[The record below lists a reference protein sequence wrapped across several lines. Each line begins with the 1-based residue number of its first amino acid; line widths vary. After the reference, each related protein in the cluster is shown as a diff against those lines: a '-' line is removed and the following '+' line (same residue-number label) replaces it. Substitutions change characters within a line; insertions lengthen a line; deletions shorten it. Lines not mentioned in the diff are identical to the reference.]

1 MNREKELEA
10 LILKHKAL
18 YYEGIPAIPDSEYDK
33 FEDELRAL
41 NPNNPVLNLVGSV
54 VSASDKV
61 KHDSKMLSLEKT
73 YSITEL
79 ASWVDDHV
87 VLSMYKL
94 DGVSCSLI
102 YEGGNLTLVKTRG
115 DGTYGENIT
124 ERAKW
129 SPTLPKSIDHQERV
143 EVRGELYC
151 REEQF
156 IHLCEKMEKLGLDR
170 PTNQR
175 NIVAGLIGRK
185 DHITL
190 CEYID
195 FKAFD
200 FISEDRLKR
209 EEEKLKIMNKLGFDV
224 CDYEVH
230 KGDSKLDRIIKDAA
244 EFMSEGEYQIDGL
257 VFVYDDLALH
267 EELGSTSHH
276 PRYKLAFKFQGE
288 AKQTKLLD
296 IEWNVSR
303 NGFLTPVGLV
313 EPVELS
319 GAMISR
325 VTLHNY
331 GIVKQFNIKKGDEI
345 EIIRSGEVIPKFLA
359 VTKDGGGEFSA
370 PSQCPSCETP
380 IEIRDIRLVCN
391 NDSCPAKQK
400 EIILN
405 YIQKIG
411 IDDISAKRLDEMMR
425 VGLVKEIPDLYERS
439 ADDFL
444 ELEKVKE
451 KLAQKFYQSIQ
462 QSKQTTLPQFL
473 SALGISG
480 GAINKCEKI
489 VDYGFDTPEKI
500 LGLTMEQLTSVE
512 GFAEKSSEEFL
523 KSLELKRPLIK
534 KLLSYGFEFEVREVN
549 ETELSGKKI
558 CITGALSEK
567 RSTVEGW
574 IKEGGG
580 IPVGS
585 VSKNTDMLLTNE
597 TELKS
602 SKAKKA
608 LELKIPIIT
617 EQKLKE
623 MLGIN

>member
-1 MNREKELEA
+1 MKREKELES
-10 LILKHKAL
+10 LILKNKAL
-18 YYEGIPAIPDSEYDK
+18 YYEGQPQITDAEYDK
-33 FEDELRAL
+33 LEDELREL
-41 NPNNPVLNLVGSV
+41 NPNHPVLALVGSV
-54 VSASDKV
+54 LQSSDKV

-73 YSITEL
+73 YSVTEL
-79 ASWVDDHV
+79 AEWIGERV

-94 DGVSCSLI
+94 DGVSCSAI
-102 YEGGNLTLVKTRG
+102 YEDGNLVLVKTRG
-115 DGTYGENIT
+115 DGTFGENIT

-129 SPTLPKSIDHQERV
+129 SSTLPKSISLKERI

-151 REEQF
+151 KEDQF
-156 IHLCEKMEKLGLDR
+156 IHLCEKMEGLGLDR

-200 FISEDRLKR
+200 LISDERLKR
-209 EEEKLKIMNKLGFDV
+209 EEEKLKIIDKLGFDV
-224 CDYEVH
+224 CDYEIH
-230 KGDSKLDRIIKDAA
+230 KGHQKLERVVKDAA

-267 EELGSTSHH
+267 EELGATSHH
-276 PRYKLAFKFQGE
+276 PRYKIAFKFQGE
-288 AKQTKLLD
+288 AKQTILND

-313 EPVELS
+313 EPIELS

-331 GIVKQFNIKKGDEI
+331 GIVKQFNIKKGDTI

-359 VTKDGGGEFSA
+359 VTEDGGGEFKV
-370 PSQCPSCETP
+370 PSECPSCHEKVAVK
-380 IEIRDIRLVCN
+380 DIRLVCEN
-391 NDSCPAKQK
+391 ENCPDKQR
-400 EIILN
+400 EVILN

-411 IDDISAKRLDEMMR
+411 IEDISAKRLDEMLKS
-425 VGLVKEIPDLYERS
+425 GLISEISDLYEKK
-439 ADDFL
+439 AEDFL
-444 ELEKVKE
+444 ALDKVKD
-451 KLAQKFYQSIQ
+451 KLAKKFYQSIQ
-462 QSKQTTLPQFL
+462 ASKHTTLPLFL
-473 SALGISG
+473 AALGISG

-500 LGLTMEQLTSVE
+500 LNLTMEQLMSVE

-523 KSLELKRPLIK
+523 KSLETKKLLVK
-534 KLLSYGFEFEVREVN
+534 KLLSFGFKFEQRVIAQ
-549 ETELSGKKI
+549 TELSGKKI

-574 IKEGGG
+574 IKDGGG

-597 TELKS
+597 TDLKS

-608 LELKIPIIT
+608 VELKIPIIT
-617 EQKLKE
+617 EQQLRE
-623 MLGIN
+623 MLGVD

>member
-1 MNREKELEA
+1 MNREKELES

-18 YYEGIPAIPDSEYDK
+18 YYEGIPSISDSEYDK
-33 FEDELRAL
+33 YEEELRKI
-41 NPNNPVLNLVGSV
+41 NPKHPVLSLVGSV
-54 VSASDKV
+54 VSGADKV

-73 YSITEL
+73 YSVTEL
-79 ASWVDDHV
+79 SDWIGERVT
-87 VLSMYKL
+87 LSMYKL
-94 DGVSCSLI
+94 DGVSCSAI
-102 YEGGNLTLVKTRG
+102 YENGNLVLVKTRG
-115 DGTYGENIT
+115 DGTFGENIT

-129 SPTLPKSIDHQERV
+129 SKSLPKSIAHKERI

-151 REEQF
+151 PEDKF
-156 IHLCEKMEKLGLDR
+156 IHLCEKMESLGLDR

-200 FISEDRLKR
+200 LISDERLKR
-209 EEEKLKIMNKLGFDV
+209 EEEKLKIMAKQGFDI
-224 CDYEVH
+224 CDYELH
-230 KGDSKLDRIIKDAA
+230 KGGSKIERVIKEAA

-267 EELGSTSHH
+267 EELGATSHH
-276 PRYKLAFKFQGE
+276 PRYKIAFKFQGE
-288 AKQTKLLD
+288 AKQTLLND

-303 NGFLTPVGLV
+303 NGYLTPVGLV

-331 GIVKQFNIKKGDEI
+331 GIVRQFKIKKGDEI

-359 VTKDGGGEFSA
+359 VTKDGGGEFSV
-370 PSQCPSCETP
+370 PSKCPSCSEAV
-380 IEIRDIRLVCN
+380 EIRDIRLVCV
-391 NDSCPAKQK
+391 NDKCPAKQR

-405 YIQKIG
+405 YIHKIG
-411 IDDISAKRLDEMMR
+411 IDDISAKRLDEMMKN
-425 VGLVKEIPDLYERS
+425 GLVQEISDLYEKTHE
-439 ADDFL
+439 DFL
-444 ELEKVKE
+444 GLDKVKD
-451 KLAQKFYQSIQ
+451 KLAQKFVESIEN
-462 QSKQTTLPQFL
+462 SKQTTLPQFL
-473 SALGISG
+473 AALGISG

-500 LGLTMEQLTSVE
+500 LSLTMEELISVE

-523 KSLELKRPLIK
+523 KSLELKKPLIR
-534 KLLSYGFEFEVREVN
+534 KLLSYGFTFESRQVN
-549 ETELSGKKI
+549 ETELTGKKI

-567 RSTVEGW
+567 RSTIEGW
-574 IKEGGG
+574 IKDGGG

-597 TELKS
+597 EDLKS

-617 EQKLKE
+617 EQKLRE

>member
-18 YYEGIPAIPDSEYDK
+18 YYEGIPTITDSEYDK
-33 FEDELRAL
+33 FEDELREI
-41 NPNNPVLNLVGSV
+41 NPNNPVLSLVGSV

-73 YSITEL
+73 YSVTEL
-79 ASWVDDHV
+79 ADWVDNHT

-94 DGVSCSLI
+94 DGVSCSAI
-102 YEGGNLTLVKTRG
+102 YEQGNLVLVKTRG
-115 DGTYGENIT
+115 DGTFGENIT

-129 SPTLPKSIDHQERV
+129 SSTLPKSINRKDRV
-143 EVRGELYC
+143 EIRGELYC
-151 REEQF
+151 REDQF

-170 PTNQR
+170 PSNQR

-200 FISEDRLKR
+200 FLSEDRLKR

-230 KGDSKLDRIIKDAA
+230 KGDSKLDRVVKDAA

-267 EELGSTSHH
+267 EELGATSHH

-288 AKQTKLLD
+288 AKQTKLND

-303 NGFLTPVGLV
+303 NGFLTPVGIV

-359 VTKDGGGEFSA
+359 VTKDGGGDFQV
-370 PSQCPSCETP
+370 PTKCPSCESE
-380 IEIRDIRLVCN
+380 IEVRDIRLVCN
-391 NDSCPAKQK
+391 NDSCPAKQR

-411 IDDISAKRLDEMMR
+411 IEDISAKRLDEMMKAS
-425 VGLVKEIPDLYERS
+425 LVNEIPDLYERS
-439 ADDFL
+439 ANDFL
-444 ELEKVKE
+444 ALDKVKE

-462 QSKQTTLPQFL
+462 ESKHTTLPQFL

-489 VDYGFDTPEKI
+489 VEYGFDTPEKVLDLNI
-500 LGLTMEQLTSVE
+500 EQLTSVE

-523 KSLELKRPLIK
+523 RSLKEKKPLIK
-534 KLLSYGFEFEVREVN
+534 KLLSFGFEFEKREVK
-549 ETELSGKKI
+549 ETEVSGKKI

-567 RSTVEGW
+567 RSTVEEW
-574 IKEGGG
+574 IKNGGA

-585 VSKNTDMLLTNE
+585 VSKNTDILLTNE

-623 MLGIN
+623 MLGID